1 LQQLECTAILFD
13 LDGVLIDSTEN
24 ITRHWQEWADL
35 HHLDVDA
42 IMQFAH
48 GRRTIETMRIV
59 APDLPVEEESRRF
72 AASEVVDTQGIIT
85 IDGALSLLNSLPAD
99 TWAIVTSG
107 SRDVATARLRSRG
120 LPVPQVM
127 VTAEDVVNGKPHP
140 EPYILAANVLGLAPD
155 QCVVIEDSP
164 AGLAAAIAAGMRSVA
179 VASTHAYEELTMATL
194 SARKL
199 SDIQVVTGT
208 GARLAIRIVADWHLG
223 L

>member
-1 LQQLECTAILFD
+1 MQQLECTAILFD

-24 ITRHWQEWADL
+24 ITRHWQEWAQL
-35 HHLDVDA
+35 HSLDVDA
-42 IMQFAH
+42 IMQVAH

-59 APDLPVEEESRRF
+59 APDLPVEEEARRF

-85 IDGALSLLNSLPAD
+85 IDGALPLLNSLPAD
-99 TWAIVTSG
+99 AWAIVTSG

-140 EPYILAANVLGLAPD
+140 EPYIMAANVLGLAPD

-164 AGLAAAIAAGMRSVA
+164 AGLAAAAAAGMRSVA
-179 VASTHAYEELTMATL
+179 VASTHAL
-194 SARKL
+194 KN
-199 SDIQVVTGT
+199 
-208 GARLAIRIVADWHLG
+208 
-223 L
+223 